1 MGLLKW
7 AIIALVISV
16 LAGAFG
22 FTRLEHGAAKVA
34 KLLFVIFLV
43 LFVAILILSLTI
55 GDWR

>member
-1 MGLLKW
+1 MALLKW

-34 KLLFVIFLV
+34 RLLFFIFLA
-43 LFVAILILSLTI
+43 LFAVILILSFTI

>member
-22 FTRLEHGAAKVA
+22 FTRLEQGAAKVA
-34 KLLFVIFLV
+34 KLLFVIFLA
-43 LFVAILILSLTI
+43 LFVVILILSFTI

>member
-34 KLLFVIFLV
+34 KLLFFIFLA
-43 LFVAILILSLTI
+43 LFVVIVILSFTI

>member
-1 MGLLKW
+1 MALLKW

-22 FTRLEHGAAKVA
+22 FTRLERGASKVA
-34 KLLFVIFLV
+34 KLLFFIFLA
-43 LFVAILILSLTI
+43 LFAVILILSFTI

>member
-1 MGLLKW
+1 MALLKW

-22 FTRLEHGAAKVA
+22 FTRLEHGASKVA
-34 KLLFVIFLV
+34 TLLFFIFLA
-43 LFVAILILSLTI
+43 LFAVILILSFTI

>member
-1 MGLLKW
+1 MALLKW

-22 FTRLEHGAAKVA
+22 FTRLEHGASKVA
-34 KLLFVIFLV
+34 KLLFFIFLA
-43 LFVAILILSLTI
+43 LFAVILILSFTI

>member
-22 FTRLEHGAAKVA
+22 STRLEHGAAKVA

-43 LFVAILILSLTI
+43 LFVAILILSFTI